1 MSEPEARG
9 PEEHDK
15 TAPLEWRVP
24 GVCARLDGSAA
35 ALGEQSVPT
44 PKRMMHLG
52 AFVHETGQHVAAWR
66 HPGAHARTGASF
78 AAMVETARL
87 AERGKMDFLFLADS
101 AAVST
106 AGSADQR
113 GRMGKVVKFEPMT
126 ILSALAAVTR
136 NLGLVA
142 TSTTTYNE
150 PYTCLLYTSPSPRD
164 S

>member
-24 GVCARLDGSAA
+24 GVCARLDGSA

-66 HPGAHARTGASF
+66 HPGAHARTGARF
-78 AAMVETARL
+78 ADMVETAQL
-87 AERGKMDFLFLADS
+87 AERGRMDFLFLADS
-101 AAVST
+101 AAVDLQ
-106 AGSADQR
+106 GNPD
-113 GRMGKVVKFEPMT
+113 
-126 ILSALAAVTR
+126 
-136 NLGLVA
+136 
-142 TSTTTYNE
+142 
-150 PYTCLLYTSPSPRD
+150 
-164 S
+164 